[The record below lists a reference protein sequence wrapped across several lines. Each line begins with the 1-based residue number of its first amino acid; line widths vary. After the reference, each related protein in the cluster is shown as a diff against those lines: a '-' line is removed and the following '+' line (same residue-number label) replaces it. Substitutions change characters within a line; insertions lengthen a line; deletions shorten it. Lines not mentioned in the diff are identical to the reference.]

1 MFFSISLSSER
12 SLFNDRLL
20 LFSFIGR
27 GADFNS
33 QLQRQFTAYAQ
44 AREKDT
50 QTLHVLEAAM
60 KAYTNSTTAPPSPP
74 LSPSPASSF
83 PTSSLTSE
91 YIIQAL
97 QDPITDV
104 LRAKMKPL
112 IQEFRDNVEGLL
124 KDQNAEM
131 YGTIWERVKGALIL
145 LRTISDKLE
154 VGQQQGVVEVPG

>member
-1 MFFSISLSSER
+1 MLIS
-12 SLFNDRLL
+12 N
-20 LFSFIGR
+20 IH
-27 GADFNS
+27 
-33 QLQRQFTAYAQ
+33 QLRRQFTAYAQ

-50 QTLHVLEAAM
+50 QSLQVLEAAM
-60 KAYTNSTTAPPSPP
+60 KAYTKSTTAPPSLP
-74 LSPSPASSF
+74 LSPSPASLFF
-83 PTSSLTSE
+83 PSLIIE
-91 YIIQAL
+91 YLVQAL
-97 QDPITDV
+97 QDPITDI

-154 VGQQQGVVEVPG
+154 VGQQQGVGEVPGQGQGQEVVGVV